1 MRGTTVRRAPPR
13 TPPGAGFVVALV
25 VACMLT
31 VGDVHGYWQR
41 CLPLL
46 PLNVGSESARAATR
60 FLWHRFSSL
69 LLVRDGNGTQSS
81 ISRGEFPY

>member
-1 MRGTTVRRAPPR
+1 MRGTTVRRALPR

-31 VGDVHGYWQR
+31 VGDDHGYWQR

-46 PLNVGSESARAATR
+46 PLNVGSESARASLKGSDMLLVA
-60 FLWHRFSSL
+60 SL
-69 LLVRDGNGTQSS
+69 LQLAPG
-81 ISRGEFPY
+81 